1 MDNKQLTK
9 KGGQMAKSE
18 NEYILVNLDCT
29 MKKEGD
35 WYETKQP
42 EHLKKFLNKILI
54 TNKDYSETLKVL
66 KKCGYNVMLNAND
79 EEPAVDGSYGVH
91 LLCEILPEDRKKYKT
106 IHISSIQVEAEIEGS
121 YDRTRSAI

>member
-1 MDNKQLTK
+1 
-9 KGGQMAKSE
+9 MAKLE
-18 NEYILVNLDCT
+18 KEYILVNLDCT

-54 TNKDYSETLKVL
+54 TNKDYLETLKVL
-66 KKCGYNVMLNAND
+66 KNCGYQVMLNAND

-106 IHISSIQVEAEIEGS
+106 IHITSIEDKAKREGS
-121 YDRTRSAI
+121 YDRTRSSNVR

>member
-66 KKCGYNVMLNAND
+66 KKCGYNVMLNSND

-91 LLCEILPEDRKKYKT
+91 LLCEILPEDRKKYKKVRLET
-106 IHISSIQVEAEIEGS
+106 IYMNSILGGS
-121 YDRTRSAI
+121 NV